1 MAIEDTLASCKGA
14 CDETC
19 LHLGIAISRIKKGK
33 EPASGDLIEQF
44 TWLQN
49 KMTETVKAI
58 SEGKR

>member
-1 MAIEDTLASCKGA
+1 MAIEHTLANCKGA

-19 LHLGIAISRIKKGK
+19 LHLGMAISRIKKGK
-33 EPASGDLIEQF
+33 EPDWRDLIEQF

-49 KMTETVKAI
+49 MMTETVKAI